1 MPILGTVCPL
11 FVMFIYFYLG
21 QKLHTNLMEL
31 SDAIYQT
38 GWHRYPSKVNCFIL
52 IMMMRSQQPYFLSAF
67 GAIKLN
73 FVNFV
78 HVSNSFVD
86 LIISELNSCAKLT
99 KGHLSIRRVALDN

>member
-1 MPILGTVCPL
+1 MPILGTVAPL
-11 FVMFIYFYLG
+11 VIMFIYFYLG
-21 QKLHTNLMEL
+21 QKFHTDLMDL

-38 GWHRYPSKVNCFIL
+38 KWYRYPSNVNRFVL

-78 HVSNSFVD
+78 HVS
-86 LIISELNSCAKLT
+86 
-99 KGHLSIRRVALDN
+99 